1 MTQNNLEKKGSQLTH
16 PSSVEAGAGDQTGE
30 KGGTMEELQACP
42 QVCIHISFLTA
53 HTYQSK
59 GVTVHSGQ
67 DHLHQL
73 TIKIMPH

>member
-1 MTQNNLEKKGSQLTH
+1 M
-16 PSSVEAGAGDQTGE
+16 EAGAGAQTGE
-30 KGGTMEELQACP
+30 NEGTMEELQACP

-59 GVTVHSGQ
+59 GVTVHGGQ
-67 DHLHQL
+67 DHLQQL